1 MEAVLPEGWARP
13 RGYSNGIVAEGRFL
27 FVAGQIGWDAEQ
39 NLVGEDF
46 VDQLRQALL
55 NIRAILETAGAGPEA
70 LVRLTWYVTD
80 IEDYRSRVADVGAAY
95 REVLGKVFPVM
106 AVVAVNDLVEPG
118 AKIEIEATAE
128 LPTS

>member
-1 MEAVLPEGWARP
+1 MEIIQPEGWARP

-27 FVAGQIGWDAEQ
+27 VVAGQIGWDAEQ
-39 NLVGEDF
+39 RLVGPDF

-55 NIRAILETAGAGPEA
+55 NIRAVLETAGAGPES

-80 IEDYRSRVADVGAAY
+80 IADYRSRVADVGAVY

-106 AVVAVNDLVEPG
+106 AVVAVSELVEPG
-118 AKIEIEATAE
+118 AKVEIEATAV
-128 LPTS
+128 LPR